1 MSDYIKS
8 KGTETLICDSLD
20 DIRMMPE
27 SEKEEVLQC
36 IKTIMTTTAGE
47 CPMCR
52 EIGISKDALHRR
64 DITAKAMLTRDI
76 FVAVQDQE
84 TRANLKTVDFSEA
97 GNSGILNAR
106 LEVALDG

>member
-8 KGTETLICDSLD
+8 KSTETLICDSLD
-20 DIRMMPE
+20 NIQMMPE
-27 SEKEEVLQC
+27 TEKEEILQC

-52 EIGISKDALHRR
+52 EIGVSKDALHRR
-64 DITAKAMLTRDI
+64 DATAKVMLTRDI

-84 TRANLKTVDFSEA
+84 TRVNLKTVDFDEN

-106 LEVALDG
+106 LEVEMDG